1 MLMNREGRQGAQA
14 LLRLPK

>member
-1 MLMNREGRQGAQA
+1 VLMNREDRQGVQA